1 MRLQDKVALIT
12 GGTSGIGEATVIL
25 FAKEGASVAITGR
38 NEKRGHAVA
47 NQILQRG
54 GKAIFI
60 RTDVRKAAEC
70 RRAVDETLNSFGK
83 LDILFNNAG
92 VFYPQTAIECSEEEW
107 DLQIDINLKGTF
119 LMSKFAL
126 PGMIQQGGG
135 VIINNSSGWGIVG
148 GDKAVAYCASK
159 GGVVLL
165 TKAMAI
171 DHGRQGIR
179 VNCIC
184 PGDVDTP
191 MLPEDARLRG
201 LKWEDYLAG
210 CANRPLGRIGT
221 VEEIAKAALFLA
233 SDDSSFMTGAALVV
247 DGGITAAY
255 VTPE

>member
-1 MRLQDKVALIT
+1 MRLQSKVALIT
-12 GGTSGIGEATVIL
+12 GGTSGIGEATAVM

-38 NEKRGHAVA
+38 NESRGHAIVA
-47 NQILQRG
+47 QILEDG
-54 GKAIFI
+54 GKAIFM

-70 RRAVDETLNSFGK
+70 SRAVDETLNSFGN

-92 VFYPQTAIECSEEEW
+92 VFYPHTTLECSEEEW

-126 PGMIQQGGG
+126 PPMIRQGRG
-135 VIINNSSGWGIVG
+135 VIVNNSSGWGIVG

-191 MLPEDARLRG
+191 MLPEDARMRG
-201 LKWEDYLAG
+201 MKWEDYLAG
-210 CANRPLGRIGT
+210 CATRPLGRIGT
-221 VEEIAKAALFLA
+221 VNEIAKAVLFLA
-233 SDDSSFMTGAALVV
+233 SDDSSFMTGTALVV
-247 DGGITAAY
+247 DGGGTAD
-255 VTPE
+255 

>member
-1 MRLQDKVALIT
+1 MLLENKVALIT
-12 GGTSGIGEATVIL
+12 GGTSGIGEATAAL
-25 FAKEGASVAITGR
+25 FAKEGAKVTITGR
-38 NEKRGHAVA
+38 DEKRGHAVA
-47 NQILQRG
+47 DKIVNEG
-54 GKAIFI
+54 GKAVFI
-60 RTDVRKAAEC
+60 RSDVRKADDC
-70 RRAVDETLNSFGK
+70 HHAVNETLRAFSG

-92 VFYPQTAIECSEEEW
+92 VFYPHTILDCTEEEW
-107 DLQIDINLKGTF
+107 DLQMDINLKGTF
-119 LMSKFAL
+119 LMSKAAL
-126 PGMIQQGGG
+126 PHMIEHRRG
-135 VIINNSSGWGIVG
+135 VIINNSSGWGIAG
-148 GDKAVAYCASK
+148 GDAAVAYCASK

-191 MLPEDARLRG
+191 MLPEDARMRG

-221 VEEIAKAALFLA
+221 TDEIAKAALFLA

-247 DGGITAAY
+247 DGGGLAD
-255 VTPE
+255 